1 MEVKTMSKIY
11 GGSKMNKDLQNE
23 VRNYLAEA
31 IDLLKNDGG
40 VCWTYKLDD
49 RLAICVGWE
58 QGFGNELRDDVVQS
72 KTDLDWAI
80 VAAIKV
86 WTSDDMRTDMKYI
99 NYPYYRDGDVID
111 FSVSITPNED
121 LDNLAKYFIESYNQI
136 RDLEMTEDGCII
148 ENPIE

>member
-1 MEVKTMSKIY
+1 MSKIY
-11 GGSKMNKDLQNE
+11 GGSKMNKGLQEE

-31 IDLLKNDGG
+31 IDSLKNGG
-40 VCWTYKLDD
+40 EGCWTHKLDD

-58 QGFGNELRDDVVQS
+58 EDYGNEVRDDVIQS
-72 KTDLDWAI
+72 KTNLDYAI

-86 WTSDDMRTDMKYI
+86 WTSDDMRTDIEYI
-99 NYPYYRDGDVID
+99 NYPYYRDGDIID
-111 FSVSITPNED
+111 IGVSIEPNED
-121 LDNLAKYFIESYNQI
+121 LNKLAEYFVESYNQI